1 MIVDMHTHILPGVD
15 DGSKSTE
22 ESAQMM
28 RLEWEHGVRKMVATP
43 HFYAQRD
50 SVSAFLERRSRS
62 MQQFVQ
68 AIHDEPFS
76 QMEVRSG
83 AEVYYF
89 QGIGRASM
97 LPKLCIEGTE
107 MMLLEMPFCQWN
119 MQMLEDVIQ
128 IIEEQQIDVIL
139 AHIERYYEYQKD
151 KSVWEEIF
159 SLPVIPQINAES
171 FLRWKYRHRCFGF
184 VREGYEAVL
193 GSDCHNMTSRQP
205 NLAQA
210 REAVRKKAGQTV
222 LDEMD
227 QRAERLLG

>member
-1 MIVDMHTHILPGVD
+1 MIIDMHSHILPGVD
-15 DGSKSTE
+15 DGSRSTE

-28 RLEWEHGVRKMVATP
+28 RQELEHGVRKMVATP
-43 HFYAQRD
+43 HFYAQKD
-50 SVSAFLERRSRS
+50 SVNAFLERRSRS
-62 MQQFVQ
+62 RQRLME
-68 AIHDEPFS
+68 AIQGEPFS
-76 QMEVRSG
+76 QIELRSG

-89 QGIGRASM
+89 DGIGHASM
-97 LPKLCIEGTE
+97 LPKLCIEGTDSI
-107 MMLLEMPFCQWN
+107 LLEMPFCQWT
-119 MQMLEDVIQ
+119 MQMYEELVEILEDQ
-128 IIEEQQIDVIL
+128 HIDVIL

-159 SLPVIPQINAES
+159 SLPVTPQINAES
-171 FLRWKYRHRCFGF
+171 FLKWKYRRKCFGF
-184 VREGYEAVL
+184 LGEGYEAVL

-227 QRAERLLG
+227 RRAERLLG